1 MSTEK
6 QRDPTQSD
14 LPADTATEPRVAQAD
29 AWEVAS
35 EATGTGETG
44 KPSDQDHQD
53 RDHEDHPAGGMHTH
67 DDDEHGHAG
76 EEDEEEDD
84 DEAKK
89 EAKRRRSNL
98 IFGVAVAA
106 FLAIVAAL
114 VYFFLFKPSTAR
126 SAAGPANEPTMQ
138 HAFVPAIPD
147 RSEPAQVQP
156 PKRAMAPEAPA
167 SSAAESRLVEQRLE
181 DERRSEAVVTRG
193 PESTGR
199 GRGASAYAATEL
211 EEDRRTDQDQM
222 SAAAVYPSRSE
233 APIMEGRAAQ
243 VSGGRNLESNMD
255 LVAANV
261 LQLNGQLAMLQGRLV
276 ALEAG
281 QQAILKGV
289 TAIGEKAT
297 EKPKATTASAKA
309 PPARGG
315 DASKAKPAAQAS
327 SANRVSSGSTPK
339 VGKLAG
345 LWVKGAYPTTGGETQ
360 IAWVMNGD
368 NKLEATVRVGSV
380 VRGAKVTA
388 FDGMKV
394 LTTAGTIHP
403 R

>member
-1 MSTEK
+1 MSTEN

-14 LPADTATEPRVAQAD
+14 LPADTATEPRVVQAD
-29 AWEVAS
+29 AWEIAS
-35 EATGTGETG
+35 KEAGLGGMG
-44 KPSDQDHQD
+44 KHQDQDDEAHS
-53 RDHEDHPAGGMHTH
+53 AGGMHSH
-67 DDDEHGHAG
+67 DDDEHGPA
-76 EEDEEEDD
+76 EDVDEEEDD

-89 EAKRRRSNL
+89 EAKRRRWNL

-106 FLAIVAAL
+106 FLALVASL
-114 VYFFLFKPSTAR
+114 VYFFLFQPSTAR
-126 SAAGPANEPTMQ
+126 SAAGPANETTMQ
-138 HAFVPAIPD
+138 QAFVPEIPD
-147 RSEPAQVQP
+147 RSEPAQVPP
-156 PKRAMAPEAPA
+156 PKRAMAPAAPT
-167 SSAAESRLVEQRLE
+167 SSAAEPRPVERRLE
-181 DERRSEAVVTRG
+181 DERRSEAALTRG

-199 GRGASAYAATEL
+199 DRGAAAYAASEF
-211 EEDRRTDQDQM
+211 EEDHRRADRDQM
-222 SAAAVYPSRSE
+222 SAAAVSPSRSE
-233 APIMEGRAAQ
+233 APVMEGRAAQ
-243 VSGGRNLESNMD
+243 VSGGRNLESSMD

-261 LQLNGQLAMLQGRLV
+261 LQLNSQVAMLQGRLA

-297 EKPKATTASAKA
+297 EKPLAATASGKA

-327 SANRVSSGSTPK
+327 SANRVSGGSTPK

-360 IAWVMNGD
+360 IAWVMTED
-368 NKLEATVRVGSV
+368 NKLEAAVRVGSV

-394 LTTAGTIHP
+394 VTTAGTIHP

>member
-1 MSTEK
+1 MSTEN

-14 LPADTATEPRVAQAD
+14 LPAGTATDPRVAQAD
-29 AWEVAS
+29 AWEVVS
-35 EATGTGETG
+35 EAAGTGESG
-44 KPSDQDHQD
+44 NPSDRDHQD
-53 RDHEDHPAGGMHTH
+53 RDDEAHSAGGMHTH
-67 DDDEHGHAG
+67 DDDEHGPA
-76 EEDEEEDD
+76 EDVDEEEDD

-98 IFGVAVAA
+98 IFGAAVAA
-106 FLAIVAAL
+106 FLTIVAVL
-114 VYFFLFKPSTAR
+114 VYVFLFKPSTSR
-126 SAAGPANEPTMQ
+126 NAAAPANETTMQ
-138 HAFVPAIPD
+138 HAFVPEIPD
-147 RSEPAQVQP
+147 RSEPGRVPP
-156 PKRAMAPEAPA
+156 PKRAMAPAAPPP
-167 SSAAESRLVEQRLE
+167 VEQRLE
-181 DERRSEAVVTRG
+181 DERRSEAAVTRG

-199 GRGASAYAATEL
+199 GRGASAYAASEF
-211 EEDRRTDQDQM
+211 EEDRRTDHDQM
-222 SAAAVYPSRSE
+222 SAAAVSPSRSE
-233 APIMEGRAAQ
+233 ARGMEGRAEQ
-243 VSGGRNLESNMD
+243 VSAGRNLESSMD

-261 LQLNGQLAMLQGRLV
+261 LQLNSQVAMLQGRLV

-297 EKPKATTASAKA
+297 EKPQATTSSAKA

-315 DASKAKPAAQAS
+315 DASKAKPTAQAS

-360 IAWVMNGD
+360 IAWVMTED
-368 NKLEATVRVGSV
+368 NKLEAAVRVGSV

-394 LTTAGTIHP
+394 VTTAGTIHP